1 MKQEHKNYS
10 QGSPLW
16 YIKYSFYVK
25 RIESMHLKINYLYLW
40 NYSKSKEQKHRYNS
54 IFGLSKYAEKAHLR
68 FLPLL
73 VSFHPISRILRLA
86 TFSWPIRIFEAW
98 HCLSIISFSRVLGQ
112 RRIKIKSELANPNS
126 VENSNGF
133 KWFALISCCTKVR
146 ETYQLWNLKFI
157 KIKKKKV
164 MTSFFYNKSLE
175 DVVKGGLFYGPRW
188 KNNFF
193 SPTPHFYRADSEYN
207 VHVRI
212 YIIHPLTCSH
222 LKPRLFCSVFLLAIM
237 LLRLA
242 RQTSLCFLFMAFRHG
257 KIKDSISW
265 QNKQSNRI
273 SLWLAFEK

>member
-1 MKQEHKNYS
+1 
-10 QGSPLW
+10 
-16 YIKYSFYVK
+16 
-25 RIESMHLKINYLYLW
+25 MHLKIDYLYLW

-164 MTSFFYNKSLE
+164 MTSFFLQQITRRCCKGWFVLWSPMKKQFFFTHTPFLQGRQWVWCTCAHIYYPSFNLFPLE
-175 DVVKGGLFYGPRW
+175 TTFILFCFLIGHNAFKACPSDFTLFSFYG
-188 KNNFF
+188 F
-193 SPTPHFYRADSEYN
+193 SPR
-207 VHVRI
+207 
-212 YIIHPLTCSH
+212 
-222 LKPRLFCSVFLLAIM
+222 K
-237 LLRLA
+237 
-242 RQTSLCFLFMAFRHG
+242 
-257 KIKDSISW
+257 
-265 QNKQSNRI
+265 NKR
-273 SLWLAFEK
+273 FD